1 MISLATKRNIATEC
15 QTARCWQWS
24 QIASLI
30 KPVESHGHSC
40 VGCGLELCNANNDD
54 DKLANLSLFLES
66 AQNATHL
73 QAQKTEPVGTVANKG
88 GGKKRR
94 KKNTIYIYCTKACS
108 PYWDVRILNFKN
120 EWTLGNCTTETFLDL
135 NKDTC
140 TDNWSLFHLR
150 QHLCDLS
157 SIQGTEMVTN
167 TTEPKQQRKRFPGE
181 EGVRWQ
187 SQGTS
192 DRD

>member
-1 MISLATKRNIATEC
+1 MRTYLNHLISLATKRNIATEY

-24 QIASLI
+24 QRASLI

-88 GGKKRR
+88 ETKRKDRER
-94 KKNTIYIYCTKACS
+94 KKIYLHLPHRSMLTMLRWQDIKFQE
-108 PYWDVRILNFKN
+108 LMN
-120 EWTLGNCTTETFLDL
+120 
-135 NKDTC
+135 
-140 TDNWSLFHLR
+140 LR
-150 QHLCDLS
+150 QLYNWDLFRS
-157 SIQGTEMVTN
+157 
-167 TTEPKQQRKRFPGE
+167 KQRYMHR
-181 EGVRWQ
+181 
-187 SQGTS
+187 
-192 DRD
+192 